1 MCMKNLWERKIVK
14 PVMALL
20 KQGISHEKIAL
31 SIAVGITLGIFP
43 VLGATTALCA
53 MAAFVLKLN
62 LPAIQLVNFAVYP
75 LQLFLLVPFLKA
87 GGWIFGDQ
95 RFSQLGKE
103 IIDLMQNDL
112 WGSFGM
118 LWNLTVYGVVLWMLV
133 SPVVIV
139 LSYHMLKPALKRLP
153 FDRFSASINTTNINQ
168 KINEELK

>member
-1 MCMKNLWERKIVK
+1 MKNLWERKIVK

-31 SIAVGITLGIFP
+31 SIAAGITLGIFP

-53 MAAFVLKLN
+53 LAAFTLRLN

-75 LQLFLLVPFLKA
+75 LQLFLLVPFLRA

-103 IIDLMQNDL
+103 IINLIQNDV
-112 WGSFGM
+112 WGSFGV
-118 LWNLTVYGVVLWMLV
+118 LWDLTVYAVVLWLLV
-133 SPVVIV
+133 SPLIV
-139 LSYHMLKPALKRLP
+139 LIIYQMLKPALKRLP
-153 FDRFSASINTTNINQ
+153 FDRFSPDINTAKYNH
-168 KINEELK
+168 